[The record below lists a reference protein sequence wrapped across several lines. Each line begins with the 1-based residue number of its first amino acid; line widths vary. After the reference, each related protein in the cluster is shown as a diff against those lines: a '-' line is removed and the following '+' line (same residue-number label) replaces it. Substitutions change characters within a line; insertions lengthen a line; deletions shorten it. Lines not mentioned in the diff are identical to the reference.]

1 MSDDVRRAR
10 DLDLLDAVDAFDR
23 KPFGG
28 EVWRVVRDGRDPILG
43 APSHSRWCNGMFDVL
58 YTSLDREGAV
68 AEIHALLSLQPVF
81 PSKTR
86 WFVHKLR
93 IHATQTLDLADLA
106 TLRRLGVDTDRWSE
120 REYERTQEIAD
131 AAYFLG
137 FDGLL
142 VPSARADCSNLVL
155 FTDRIAPGQI
165 AVVESADDPIDWKA
179 RRRHPRR

>member
-10 DLDLLDAVDAFDR
+10 DLDLLDAVDLFAR
-23 KPFGG
+23 KPFGD

-43 APSHSRWCNGMFDVL
+43 APSRSRWCNGTFDVL

-81 PSKTR
+81 PSKMR
-86 WFVHKLR
+86 WFAHKLR
-93 IHATQTLDLADLA
+93 VSAAQILDLADLA
-106 TLRRLGVDTDRWSE
+106 KLRRLGVDPDRWSE
-120 REYERTQEIAD
+120 RDYVRTQEIAD

-142 VPSARADCSNLVL
+142 APSARAACSDLVL

-165 AVVESADDPIDWKA
+165 AVVESATDPIDWEA
-179 RRRHPRR
+179 RRRRPRG